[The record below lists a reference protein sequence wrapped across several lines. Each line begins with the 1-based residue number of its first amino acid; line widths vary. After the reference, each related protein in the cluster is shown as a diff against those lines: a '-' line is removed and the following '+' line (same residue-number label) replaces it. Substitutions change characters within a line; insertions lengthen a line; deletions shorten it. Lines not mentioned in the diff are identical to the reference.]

1 MIHEKLTQVQ
11 NELKAPKNQFNSFG
25 KYKYRSC
32 EDILEAIKPL
42 LLKHKVTLTISDEIK
57 EMGGVLF
64 IEATCVFKNKDA
76 EIVTKSQAGV
86 DINRK
91 GMDVAQCFGSSSSY
105 ARKYALSA
113 MFLIDDTKDPD
124 GTNVH
129 DKTKPAVKR
138 STPSANIWYCKVG
151 YEHINQSRLLDGAR
165 FIAEKKVWQCNATE
179 ENKKILAE
187 IGAVVKDT
195 KGELVE
201 LPKPKAAPKPK
212 QPISKVDT
220 KTNDDHLRRIVLE

>member
-1 MIHEKLTQVQ
+1 MIHEKLTQIQ
-11 NELKAPKNQFNSFG
+11 NELKVPKNQYNTHG
-25 KYKYRSC
+25 NYKYRSC
-32 EDILEAIKPL
+32 EDILEAVKPL
-42 LLKHKVTLTISDEIK
+42 LLKHKATLMISDELK

-64 IEATCVFKNKDA
+64 IEATCVFKFKDA
-76 EIVTKSQAGV
+76 EIVTKSQAGI
-86 DINRK
+86 DIHRK
-91 GMDVAQCFGSSSSY
+91 GMDVAQCFGASSTYS
-105 ARKYALSA
+105 RKYALNA
-113 MFLIDDTKDPD
+113 LLLTDDSPDPD
-124 GTNVH
+124 ATNVH

-220 KTNDDHLRRIVLE
+220 KATGEPF